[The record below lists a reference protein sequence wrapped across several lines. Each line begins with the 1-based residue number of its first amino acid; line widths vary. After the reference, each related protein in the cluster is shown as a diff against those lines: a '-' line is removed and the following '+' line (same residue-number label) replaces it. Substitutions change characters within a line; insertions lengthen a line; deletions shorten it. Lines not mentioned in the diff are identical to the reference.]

1 MTVPPHY
8 PPDTPES
15 SDLPERD
22 RTRGPLA
29 LILSS
34 LRAPTQTAL
43 DEINALAKAGSLTDA
58 QARHLSAAVTAIG
71 QVLRTVERY
80 APLEVAAASPRPAT
94 PKRPRDDESWSAGEQ
109 PDALDDRYQDAAH
122 PFSDDPDRDT
132 EV

>member
-1 MTVPPHY
+1 VTVPPHY

-34 LRAPTQTAL
+34 LRSPTQTAL
-43 DEINALAKAGSLTDA
+43 DEINALANTGSLTDA

-80 APLEVAAASPRPAT
+80 APLEVAAASRPPA
-94 PKRPRDDESWSAGEQ
+94 PKRPRNDESWSAGEQ
-109 PDALDDRYQDAAH
+109 PDALDDRYQDSSH